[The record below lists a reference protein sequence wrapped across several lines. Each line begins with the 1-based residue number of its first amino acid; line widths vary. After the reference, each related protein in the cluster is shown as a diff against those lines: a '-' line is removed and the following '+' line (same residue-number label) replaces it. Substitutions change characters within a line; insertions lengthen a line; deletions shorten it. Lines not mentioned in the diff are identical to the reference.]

1 MYDDVEC
8 GYGFITSSCS
18 VGDLNKEK
26 CCIGAVYVYPKCVE
40 CLEPSKDPSGSPSLD
55 PPNNPS
61 KFSTY
66 EPTGKPSRYP
76 SNETSRLLTIKVST
90 YGTTG
95 NPSLEPSKVSS
106 GFYIEPLKNPNIKK

>member
-40 CLEPSKDPSGSPSLD
+40 CL
-55 PPNNPS
+55 
-61 KFSTY
+61 
-66 EPTGKPSRYP
+66 
-76 SNETSRLLTIKVST
+76 
-90 YGTTG
+90 
-95 NPSLEPSKVSS
+95 
-106 GFYIEPLKNPNIKK
+106 